1 MKNSFNNKY
10 TLLILVLTSFL
21 FSEMKI
27 GYLNVDKILSELD
40 EVRQVY
46 VELEKEQRKIEVEY
60 QNLQFE
66 LDSLFRNYEQQKML
80 MSDERRKKQK
90 LPFKINKLNLR
101 DFKLKKLVHKEKYI
115 VFRSN

>member
-10 TLLILVLTSFL
+10 TLLILVLSSFI

-46 VELEKEQRKIEVEY
+46 VELEKEQWDMGQEKFETMVKEAKEHITKIEEAINEE
-60 QNLQFE
+60 QKE
-66 LDSLFRNYEQQKML
+66 LDSARAD
-80 MSDERRKKQK
+80 ST
-90 LPFKINKLNLR
+90 
-101 DFKLKKLVHKEKYI
+101 
-115 VFRSN
+115 